1 MGVVLSL
8 LAVCFSVHISAARLF
23 FCFNS
28 FNTKLIQHGRLRHL
42 VWSWLAAVV
51 RASRCVCGAAL
62 HCYSNTKRVYTH
74 KTNKEGKK
82 AFSSE
87 EDEKWPRRPDFLRPI
102 NPQRFSVGWDS
113 VALQDESRQLVLV
126 PACPEIISLLWFTLA
141 AALIPASAS
150 IWVLGLA

>member
-1 MGVVLSL
+1 M
-8 LAVCFSVHISAARLF
+8 
-23 FCFNS
+23 
-28 FNTKLIQHGRLRHL
+28 
-42 VWSWLAAVV
+42 
-51 RASRCVCGAAL
+51 
-62 HCYSNTKRVYTH
+62 H

-102 NPQRFSVGWDS
+102 NLQRFSVGWDS

-141 AALIPASAS
+141 AAQIPASAS